1 MGLDWLKKIP
11 GADKIPGVGN
21 IPGVDPN
28 KGKEV
33 AGQAWDSGK
42 FKFEMDRFESAL
54 SKVPADKM
62 GIKEGES
69 SDLVRFMQN
78 ALKNLGQSG
87 VTVDGKV
94 TPDFLQELNGYIKVK
109 QSERD
114 ILGSYKDL
122 KEVTNAS
129 EISGAH
135 LQAIIDTLRDQ
146 GKIKADSKEVLE
158 ALGKAMRQ
166 IDDPAVKEMST
177 KLAPPPPEQKK
188 EDKWGHA
195 PTDPTVALGK
205 PA

>member
-1 MGLDWLKKIP
+1 
-11 GADKIPGVGN
+11 VGN

-33 AGQAWDSGK
+33 AGQAWDTGK
-42 FKFEMDRFESAL
+42 FKVEMDRFESAL

-69 SDLVRFMQN
+69 SELVTFMQR

-94 TPDFLQELNGYIKVK
+94 TPEFLQELNGYIKAK
-109 QSERD
+109 QGERD
-114 ILGSYKDL
+114 IFGSYKDL
-122 KEVTNAS
+122 KEVTKAS

-146 GKIKADSKEVLE
+146 GKIKADSKEVLD

-177 KLAPPPPEQKK
+177 KLAPPPAQEQKK
-188 EDKWGHA
+188 DDWGAKTSEA
-195 PTDPTVALGK
+195 PSTVVK